1 MAPMRHQAAVSIA
14 ATAWWLQLGPLC
26 VVEGVVEDALLDD
39 ECSSADGADCALSAL
54 QRRIRQASAPAQ
66 EEVDEVDGTPLGQ
79 VFVADLPAG
88 WNATDGNVE
97 AQALARDGELH
108 ANSGTDCA
116 MNPFARECL
125 LYLSCFGRPYCVLG
139 GYMVVP
145 GKPVPGMES
154 INSGNAKSFDY
165 LMSVA
170 HSMCSGTG
178 CVLITNPVHH
188 RTQDQ
193 LHIHFRQYNPKGAS
207 VKKRL
212 ESAVCAKGG
221 WVPFDVG
228 SDGCASGKA
237 RVFNFFPGVFSQVA
251 AAYGGGNL
259 ANVGISVWSTTECGV
274 GVKTIVLTTTH
285 CSIEHTISER

>member
-193 LHIHFRQYNPKGAS
+193 LHIHFRHFNGLGPSMHSKLMAATCQAD
-207 VKKRL
+207 
-212 ESAVCAKGG
+212 G
-221 WVPFDVG
+221 WVTFRT
-228 SDGCASGKA
+228 GCCGCGYSRARAFHGFP
-237 RVFNFFPGVFSQVA
+237 RVFTEAARAVGGTLAGFGV
-251 AAYGGGNL
+251 
-259 ANVGISVWSTTECGV
+259 SVWFGCG
-274 GVKTIVLTTTH
+274 KTVVLATSM
-285 CSIEHTISER
+285 CSIEHSVSAR